1 MLGFLFFSFFF
12 ALEHINTLNI
22 NALGLMVFFSFFC
35 WIPGGRKAREP
46 RVCNVFSR
54 TLTEKRERG
63 RLTSLSDPL
72 PPPQLSLVT
81 VETGRQDESQISDTR
96 ADNSV
101 WVNSGK

>member
-22 NALGLMVFFSFFC
+22 NALGPVSHRFFHFYAGYQVEEWHVS
-35 WIPGGRKAREP
+35 
-46 RVCNVFSR
+46 RVCATSSV
-54 TLTEKRERG
+54 TEQRESG

-81 VETGRQDESQISDTR
+81 VETGRQDESQISDTC